1 MFDGLHVKS
10 TLTDNRVKYNF
21 FALIYKLYE
30 NSNVSIS
37 TPMGLTERRRV
48 ERAIIL
54 QRDFLGPFLGSSTL
68 YTFGKECYTKRSTSY
83 I

>member
-30 NSNVSIS
+30 NTMYPLALPWDS
-37 TPMGLTERRRV
+37 
-48 ERAIIL
+48 
-54 QRDFLGPFLGSSTL
+54 Q
-68 YTFGKECYTKRSTSY
+68 KEDELNEQ
-83 I
+83 